1 MSPEF
6 ANKNLQVMQQQENHF
21 ATLKRSLD
29 NNRSRAATTTL
40 SNTYQTVYM
49 QLLLIGSDT

>member
-21 ATLKRSLD
+21 ATLKISLD

-40 SNTYQTVYM
+40 SNTYPDCIHA
-49 QLLLIGSDT
+49 LIAYW